1 MDITII
7 IAIIAAFIVKGM
19 SGFANTLVF
28 TSIMSFSANNINITP
43 VELLVGYPSNL
54 YIAWK
59 ERKGISFRVCAPI
72 AVFVIRGTIPGVL
85 FLMKGDTSLLKTVF
99 GFIVILFA
107 IEMLLR
113 ERQKNSK
120 KSSKP
125 VLLAIGILSG
135 ILCGMFGVGAFLV
148 AYISRTTDNQMQ
160 FRSNLCFVFLM
171 ENTFRILLY
180 TLIGILNF
188 TIVKRAVL
196 LLPFMVIG
204 LALGIFL
211 SKKVNEKIAKNTVI
225 ILLIIS
231 GISLIIN
238 NIR

>member
-72 AVFVIRGTIPGVL
+72 AVFVILGTIPGVL